1 MTTTAAPDLST
12 RLQNATQELREV
24 QDLLFTADLDSRIL
38 GGFRDAVNRIR
49 TAAWA
54 MEQYSEIR
62 AHDKDPGKVFSL
74 LAGERVRALYQLC
87 RALQEDMANPE
98 IRFQTGQLIQLHSA
112 AQELVKQLSG
122 VLKEIG
128 E

>member
-1 MTTTAAPDLST
+1 MTTTTAPDLST

-24 QDLLFTADLDSRIL
+24 QELLFSADLDSRIL
-38 GGFRDAVNRIR
+38 SGFRDAVNRIR

-62 AHDKDPGKVFSL
+62 ANDKDPAKVFSL

-87 RALQEDMANPE
+87 RALQQDLANPE
-98 IRFQTGQLIQLHSA
+98 IRFQPGQLIQLHSA

-122 VLKEIG
+122 ILKEIG
-128 E
+128 D

>member
-1 MTTTAAPDLST
+1 MTTTTAPDLAA

-24 QDLLFTADLDSRIL
+24 HELLLTADLDKRIL
-38 GGFRDAVNRIR
+38 GGFRDAVNRVR

-54 MEQYSEIR
+54 MEQYSESR
-62 AHDKDPGKVFSL
+62 AHDKDPAKVFSL

-87 RALQEDMANPE
+87 RALQRDLETPE
-98 IRFQTGQLIQLHSA
+98 IRFQPGQLIQLHSA
-112 AQELVKQLSG
+112 AQELVKQLRG
-122 VLKEIG
+122 ILKEIG